1 MKFLNCFCFLLAFV
15 PTLVFAQ
22 NTPHANLV
30 NPFIGTGGHGHTFP
44 GPVVPFGMVQVG
56 PDTRIDGSW
65 DGCGGYHYDDSLI
78 YGFSH
83 THLSGTGCSDLGDVM
98 LMPTKAGIGFDP
110 KVYASKFDHKQE
122 KASAGYYQVNLS
134 ANNIKV
140 ELTASTRVGLHKYTF
155 PTKGTYQIVLDLH
168 HRDKL
173 LQGAI
178 EKVSSKVIT
187 GYRNSDA
194 WAKNQRLFYRIEFSK
209 DIQSI
214 AYNEDKT
221 KAAFVFDLK
230 KGEVLYTKVSISA
243 VDQEGANKNMAQEM
257 PDFNFE
263 RVKKEAELL
272 WEKELSKISTEGGSP
287 EQRTVFYTAL
297 YHCFIHPS
305 IYNDVDGRYLGRDM
319 QIHQTDGFNYYTIF
333 SLWDTF
339 RALHPLFNLVQRE
352 RNADFIKT
360 FLLQYQHAGRMPM
373 WELWSNETDC
383 MIGYHSVSI
392 IADALAKGNDNFD
405 KNLAAEACAKTSTFN
420 HYGVPIFKNQGY
432 LTVENEHES
441 VSKSLEYAYGDW
453 CYERVLQL
461 TGNTQQ
467 AKPKYPGNLS
477 WQMVFN
483 EQNGFMQPR
492 SNGGWYQPFI
502 AKEVNNNYTEA
513 NAWQYSFFVPQNIA
527 GLIAAHGGKAAFEAK
542 LDELFTT
549 GSKTE
554 GRNQADIS
562 GLIGQYAH
570 GNEPSHHMAY
580 LYNYVGKP
588 QKTRALVSRILRE
601 MYANAP
607 DGLAGNEDCGQ
618 MSAWYVFS
626 AMGFY
631 PVTPGLNEYQAGT
644 GLFNKVRISD
654 NNNVIEVKN
663 IFYKTLDSLAI
674 PESIKKIIPIETGPE
689 ITEPTAKGILPYPIL
704 MSASKSFGDSLLIEA
719 KLGSIQ
725 KQNTA
730 ILIKIEGDSGK
741 WVKEFTYTKPFYIY
755 QNAKVSASVQTEIN
769 GQNTSLHCMGK
780 FYKRPNNWSIKTFT
794 PYNNQY
800 TAGGPGALVDGMF
813 GDADWRKGGWQGY
826 WGQDLVAEIDL
837 GQTKTINEFY
847 GDFLQDQRAWIVLPK
862 KVLFY
867 TSDDGVNFT
876 LQGESAHDTPWHVM
890 EALTKTISFKPN
902 TPIKARYVKVVAQ
915 NYGKL
920 PPAHLSA
927 GEDAYVFVDEIGVR

>member
-467 AKPKYPGNLS
+467 AKPRYPGNLS

-527 GLIAAHGGKAAFEAK
+527 GLIAAHGGKASFEAK

-631 PVTPGLNEYQAGT
+631 PVTPGLNEYQIGYSLFEDFTLADSAKNNAIRKNAFIGLNPKTAADYKSGT
-644 GLFNKVRISD
+644 LLPAP
-654 NNNVIEVKN
+654 
-663 IFYKTLDSLAI
+663 IFLA
-674 PESIKKIIPIETGPE
+674 
-689 ITEPTAKGILPYPIL
+689 
-704 MSASKSFGDSLLIEA
+704 KS
-719 KLGSIQ
+719 
-725 KQNTA
+725 
-730 ILIKIEGDSGK
+730 
-741 WVKEFTYTKPFYIY
+741 
-755 QNAKVSASVQTEIN
+755 
-769 GQNTSLHCMGK
+769 
-780 FYKRPNNWSIKTFT
+780 KTFT
-794 PYNNQY
+794 DSILIEIRSNFKQVNTEIYYSITYKDSNTADKFQLYKAPFYLKSSAEIKAISAINWQGEMRNLESRAQYYKRNNTWEISLQQKYNRQY
-800 TAGGPGALVDGMF
+800 TAGGAEGLIDGIY
-813 GDADWRKGGWQGY
+813 GDKDWRKGSWQGY
-826 WGQDLVAEIDL
+826 QGCNFEAIIDL
-837 GQTKTINEFY
+837 KKSTDITYVYAN
-847 GDFLQDQRAWIVLPK
+847 FLQDQRSWIMLPK
-862 KVLFY
+862 KVEFWG
-867 TSDDGVNFT
+867 SVDGKNYEH
-876 LQGESAHDTPWHVM
+876 LADIGHQTPEETQENIILKLAQKLDKNIQVRY
-890 EALTKTISFKPN
+890 
-902 TPIKARYVKVVAQ
+902 IKVSAQ
-915 NYGKL
+915 NFGKL
-920 PPAHLSA
+920 PAWHIST
-927 GEDAYVFVDEIGVR
+927 GEEAFIFVDEIGVR

>member
-1 MKFLNCFCFLLAFV
+1 MKFLSCFRFLLAFM

-65 DGCGGYHYDDSLI
+65 DGCGGYHYDDTLI

-98 LMPTKAGIGFDP
+98 LIPTTAGVSFDP

-122 KASAGYYQVNLS
+122 KASSGYYQVNLS
-134 ANNIKV
+134 DNNINV

-155 PTKGTYQIVLDLH
+155 PNKGTYQIILDLH

-178 EKVSSKVIT
+178 EKVSSRAIT

-209 DIQSI
+209 DIKSI
-214 AYNEDKT
+214 TYNEDKT

-263 RVKKEAELL
+263 KVKKEAELL
-272 WEKELSKISTEGGSP
+272 WEKELSKIITEGGTP

-319 QIHQTDGFNYYTIF
+319 QIHQADGFNYYTIF

-360 FLLQYQHAGRMPM
+360 FLVQYQHAGRMPM

-392 IADALAKGNDNFD
+392 IADALAKGNNNFD

-461 TGNTQQ
+461 LNNTQQ

-644 GLFNKVRISD
+644 GILSKVRLSD

-663 IFYKTLDSLAI
+663 TFNKSLDSLAI

-704 MSASKSFGDSLLIEA
+704 ISASKSFGDSLLIEA

-725 KQNTA
+725 KQSTP

-741 WVKEFTYTKPFYIY
+741 WVKDFTYTKPFYIY

-769 GQNTSLHCMGK
+769 GEKTSLNCMGK
-780 FYKRPNNWSIKTFT
+780 FYKRPNNWTIKTRT

-837 GQTKTINEFY
+837 GQTKTINEFF

-867 TSDDGVNFT
+867 TSEDGINYT
-876 LQGESAHDTPWHVM
+876 LQGESGHDTPWQVM

-920 PPAHLSA
+920 PAGHLSP